1 MRLPPLAN
9 RALAAAALAAAAVT
23 IPTAAAADATAAPP
37 TERITVTLSNF
48 AFDPSVIA
56 LHHGHPYVLHI
67 VNGAKGGHDFQAG
80 AFFAD
85 AALAPDDRGKVRDG
99 KIELKGGEA
108 VDLRLTAPQA
118 PATYPLKCTHFLH
131 AGFGMKGKIVVD

>member
-1 MRLPPLAN
+1 MRLPL
-9 RALAAAALAAAAVT
+9 LAAAALVAASL
-23 IPTAAAADATAAPP
+23 TAPAADAADGNVGPP
-37 TERITVTLSNF
+37 AERITVTLSNF
-48 AFDPSVIA
+48 TFDPSVIE
-56 LHHGHPYVLHI
+56 LHHGRAYVLHI
-67 VNGAKGGHDFQAG
+67 VNGARGGHNFQAN

-85 AALAPDDRGKVRDG
+85 AALAPGDRDKVTGG